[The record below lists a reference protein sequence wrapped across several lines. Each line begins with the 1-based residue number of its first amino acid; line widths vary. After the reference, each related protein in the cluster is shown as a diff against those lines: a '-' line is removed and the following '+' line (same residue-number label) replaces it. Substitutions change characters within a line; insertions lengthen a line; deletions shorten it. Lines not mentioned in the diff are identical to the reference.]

1 MTTAER
7 KRTMSHDG
15 TRRDYEL
22 PPAAPFQN
30 EGKTVAGWVMFW
42 GICIGGV
49 VTGLGLV
56 MWERWVLIVGVAL
69 LVLTV
74 SVSAVLSAVGMGQR
88 GNCDQPRSEEQPSEI
103 NSRA

>member
-22 PPAAPFQN
+22 PPAAPFKN
-30 EGKTVAGWVMFW
+30 EGKTIAGWVMFW

-74 SVSAVLSAVGMGQR
+74 IVSAVLSAVGLG
-88 GNCDQPRSEEQPSEI
+88 QPRNRDNPPGPGEPDWY
-103 NSRA
+103 A